1 MGQFDTVIVCVDKL
15 PISLKL
21 KEQLGD
27 KNQIARFQTKDLE
40 VNSNLFEITED
51 GHLQFN
57 FLNEYFTFKNINVA
71 FTMYTTI
78 GGSRFPKSAWP
89 KQEYKWIEFLVT
101 FEHGKLKSIIFDQNS
116 YDNGKNI

>member
-57 FLNEYFTFKNINVA
+57 FLNE
-71 FTMYTTI
+71 
-78 GGSRFPKSAWP
+78 
-89 KQEYKWIEFLVT
+89 
-101 FEHGKLKSIIFDQNS
+101 
-116 YDNGKNI
+116 